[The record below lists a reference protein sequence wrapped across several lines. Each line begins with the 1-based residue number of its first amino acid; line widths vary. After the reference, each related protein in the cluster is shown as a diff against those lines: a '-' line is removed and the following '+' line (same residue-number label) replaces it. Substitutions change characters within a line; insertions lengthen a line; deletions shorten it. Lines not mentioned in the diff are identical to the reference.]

1 MTNLYLNRYMSVVF
15 PEGDFSISV
24 GNVGD
29 MKYVNLQPFS
39 DLSLTVQNWRKKQTP
54 PDRILSR
61 MQSTNQALRC
71 DESLLFRMQKP
82 VGNTVPPPAAAQ
94 TPHSL
99 FDSQKAAPML
109 ARP

>member
-39 DLSLTVQNWRKKQTP
+39 DLSLTAQNWRKKRCGLFKSLPFAFSQGCNQPIRLCAVT
-54 PDRILSR
+54 SR
-61 MQSTNQALRC
+61 YCLECRN
-71 DESLLFRMQKP
+71 P
-82 VGNTVPPPAAAQ
+82 
-94 TPHSL
+94 
-99 FDSQKAAPML
+99 
-109 ARP
+109 